1 MTRFVSSLMAVASAA
16 LMLPLSVMPDGEA
29 KCSDPSYHFVMS
41 GPDGSTVADT
51 STAKTSFC
59 EAVAKQVA
67 L

>member
-1 MTRFVSSLMAVASAA
+1 MRKFLTSIMAVASAA

-41 GPDGSTVADT
+41 GADGSTVVDT
-51 STAKTSFC
+51 STAKVSFC
-59 EAVAKQVA
+59 QAVAKQVA